1 MFNIKTDYKLELL
14 SREKMSLLG
23 RSEQVFAKY
32 KNGENVPKVEMV
44 DIVLMHCN
52 VVNNNY

>member
-14 SREKMSLLG
+14 SREKMRLLG